1 MASQAPERRT
11 RYSTADFYFAATL
24 LSLGMELVEVDR
36 SEPWRAR
43 FTFQDD
49 PQRREWTRSYFAG
62 RLRLDPLVLFH
73 SSRTLK
79 RAVYQDGGALEG
91 LSEGGSS
98 RRRSDTLVRLQARA

>member
-1 MASQAPERRT
+1 MASQVPDSRT

-43 FTFQDD
+43 FTFTDD

-79 RAVYQDGGALEG
+79 RAVYQDGGALED
-91 LSEGGSS
+91 LSAE
-98 RRRSDTLVRLQARA
+98 RRRKPRTETLVRLHAGA

>member
-1 MASQAPERRT
+1 MASQAAEPRT

-43 FTFQDD
+43 FWFADD
-49 PQRREWTRSYFAG
+49 PQRRTWTRSYFAG

-79 RAVYQDGGALEG
+79 RAVYQDGGALADLPE
-91 LSEGGSS
+91 E
-98 RRRSDTLVRLQARA
+98 RSHGPGRKTLVRLRAGA

>member
-1 MASQAPERRT
+1 MTSQAADSRT

-43 FTFQDD
+43 FTFADD

-79 RAVYQDGGALEG
+79 RAVYHDGGALERISG
-91 LSEGGSS
+91 ERASTPRTE
-98 RRRSDTLVRLQARA
+98 TLVRLRAGA